1 MASPL
6 LRFENLPLDF
16 AGLTPG
22 GDASAIVVLWGHE
35 PINLDELLAEDDAER
50 LAAAQ
55 ITTAAQL
62 EPVGVA
68 RRSLG
73 EIATGTT
80 QRDNPTQTCHI
91 SITTG

>member
-1 MASPL
+1 VLVLAHV
-6 LRFENLPLDF
+6 REVG
-16 AGLTPG
+16 A
-22 GDASAIVVLWGHE
+22 AVIVAIVERIVVLWGHE